1 MPFERGVW
9 ISSILVK
16 LFIRL
21 FLPLVMSVF
30 WPELPC
36 VLVCSLHVVDANI
49 MQDFLQVNLKKKQ
62 SWRFF
67 FRLIIQI
74 IILNDWSHCGLFL
87 YNYHQNLKPGCLPLA
102 VWWYPPG
109 PWCCSTGASQRQRTT
124 CPAPAACL
132 LSLFCPPP
140 SFSSHT
146 PAATESKHRSVTDS
160 YNNHSHFLLSYLIHK

>member
-1 MPFERGVW
+1 
-9 ISSILVK
+9 
-16 LFIRL
+16 
-21 FLPLVMSVF
+21 MSVF

-49 MQDFLQVNLKKKQ
+49 MQDFLQVNLKEKQ

-67 FRLIIQI
+67 
-74 IILNDWSHCGLFL
+74 LFNNT
-87 YNYHQNLKPGCLPLA
+87 NYFYKWLEPLMPFSLHHQNLKAGHLPPA

-146 PAATESKHRSVTDS
+146 PAAIESKHRSVTDS
-160 YNNHSHFLLSYLIHK
+160 YNHHSNFLLPHLIHK